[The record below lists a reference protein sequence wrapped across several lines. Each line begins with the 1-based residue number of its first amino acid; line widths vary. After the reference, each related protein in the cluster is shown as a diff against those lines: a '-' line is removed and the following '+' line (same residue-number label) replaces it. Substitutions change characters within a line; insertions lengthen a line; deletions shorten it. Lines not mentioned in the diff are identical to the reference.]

1 MKIAPRN
8 YFLDDV
14 FDDFMGPEKPHHN
27 PMKCDVY
34 EKDGMYNIEVDIPG
48 YNKDEVKIEAKDGYV
63 TISAEKKIEKKEDNE
78 DKKYFYHE
86 RRYGKIERSFYI
98 GDMDPDKISAK
109 MENGILNLVIPKIEE
124 NNSKKIIEIE

>member
-1 MKIAPRN
+1 MKIVPRN

-14 FDDFMGPEKPHHN
+14 FDDFMGNERPHHN

-34 EKDGMYNIEVDIPG
+34 EKDGKYNIEVDIPG
-48 YNKDEVKIEAKDGYV
+48 YNKEEVKIESKDGYL

-86 RRYGKIERSFYI
+86 RRYGKVERSFYI
-98 GDMDPDKISAK
+98 GDMDSDKISAK
-109 MENGILNLVIPKIEE
+109 MENGILKIEIPKVEE

>member
-1 MKIAPRN
+1 MKIVPRN

-14 FDDFMGPEKPHHN
+14 FDDFMGPERPHHN

-48 YNKDEVKIEAKDGYV
+48 YDKDEVKIEAKDGYL
-63 TISAEKKIEKKEDNE
+63 TISAEKKVEKKEENE
-78 DKKYFYHE
+78 NKKYFYHE

-98 GDMDPDKISAK
+98 GDMDTDKISAK
-109 MENGILNLVIPKIEE
+109 MENGILKLNVPKIEE
-124 NNSKKIIEIE
+124 NNSKKYIEIE